1 MKRFW
6 QIISLG
12 LLIWG
17 LSLVWP
23 MVNAAFTPRVADA
36 IVVGLVVALSA
47 YFLGRHFTPP
57 FSKRLEGDEV
67 MDYAPLSRPPTRPS
81 ASIVFPFS
89 RTPRS
94 TRPIPNLVTP
104 DLHSRATLPLPVVGR
119 QGRSAHITK
128 PMLQVGR

>member
-23 MVNAAFTPRVADA
+23 MVNAVFTPRVADA
-36 IVVGLVVALSA
+36 IVVGLVVAFSA

-57 FSKRLEGDEV
+57 FNERLEGDEV
-67 MDYAPLSRPPTRPS
+67 MDSAPVSRPLTRPS

-94 TRPIPNLVTP
+94 TRPIVTP

-119 QGRSAHITK
+119 QGRPAHITK